1 MMEQLRYGLI
11 EEFEDGTTLWYEP
24 ITDTIDG
31 FVLRKHYFVEEFN
44 EEIDEVIRIWQ

>member
-24 ITDTIDG
+24 ITDVIDG
-31 FVLRKHYFVEEFN
+31 FTLRN
-44 EEIDEVIRIWQ
+44 QDGSIIRIYT